1 MESKL
6 PENRHIMEI
15 ILDTL
20 QNGEQSISGIGR
32 VLAENG
38 FRMHR
43 IMLSGYLKA
52 LVDAGILKERRIKP
66 VTLYS
71 VLRRQDMNIY
81 ELTGNAI
88 RSSGSKMDGDTALR
102 LLYAI
107 LRRPVFLT
115 EVERC
120 GTKKPLNFETIIWE
134 RRKDLIRKLA
144 ESGIIIPETDML
156 VVPKDATADNTID
169 LISTLLGQV
178 IDLKKYT
185 IPEAEKKQKTLDF

>member
-1 MESKL
+1 
-6 PENRHIMEI
+6 
-15 ILDTL
+15 
-20 QNGEQSISGIGR
+20 
-32 VLAENG
+32 
-38 FRMHR
+38 MHR